1 MMDHERRKRLR
12 VFLRVGFFAI
22 ATALSA
28 IALIRILAV
37 SRQIQLI
44 QQQLDSALSVGE
56 DLKQKNEQ
64 LQELNSSRD
73 QHRAAAIRNDAYIGR
88 YYQLCREPYDLPQ
101 LKTDFI
107 VRDYKSYE
115 PSPIEFAFSVPEG
128 RHSLSVGTSLR
139 VGTSIRMM
147 SKMDGSTTNL
157 TFPLLPSSGYF
168 IRLQIDA
175 EPKSETGQL
184 LLELTSNNAEF
195 KPIRQPL
202 PHTIKPSDPSIG
214 PYQVDDPNS
223 SMEWRMRIRQMSKSL
238 GNYES
243 ISYPN
248 SVINLNQTLTARES
262 GEELAT
268 AFVGQSFTL
277 RFSVISDSRE
287 CISAAAA
294 RDLGIRGALQ
304 PYTGNGRFYIYPNN

>member
-1 MMDHERRKRLR
+1 MMDHERRKRRR
-12 VFLRVGFFAI
+12 VFLRVGIFAI

-28 IALIRILAV
+28 VALIRILAV
-37 SRQIQLI
+37 SRQIQFT
-44 QQQLDSALSVGE
+44 QQQMKSAQSDAE
-56 DLKQKNEQ
+56 DLRQKNEQ
-64 LQELNSSRD
+64 LLALNGLRD
-73 QHRAAAIRNDAYIGR
+73 HLRAAAIRNDAYIGR

-115 PSPIEFAFSVPEG
+115 PSPVEFAFSVPEG
-128 RHSLSVGTSLR
+128 RHSLEVGTSLR

-147 SKMDGSTTNL
+147 SKMGASTTNL

-168 IRLQIDA
+168 IRIQID
-175 EPKSETGQL
+175 EEHESKTGKL
-184 LLELTSNNAEF
+184 FLELTSNNADF

-202 PHTIKPSDPSIG
+202 PYTIKPSDPGIG
-214 PYQVDDPNS
+214 PYQVHDPHS
-223 SMEWRMRIRQMSKSL
+223 SIYLRMQIRQLLISQGK
-238 GNYES
+238 YES
-243 ISYPN
+243 ISFPN
-248 SVINLNQTLTARES
+248 SAMNFNQTLGIRES

-277 RFSVISDSRE
+277 RFSVISDSPE

-294 RDLGIRGALQ
+294 RDLGTRGALQ
-304 PYTGNGRFYIYPNN
+304 PYTGNGRFYVHPNN

>member
-1 MMDHERRKRLR
+1 
-12 VFLRVGFFAI
+12 
-22 ATALSA
+22 
-28 IALIRILAV
+28 
-37 SRQIQLI
+37 
-44 QQQLDSALSVGE
+44 
-56 DLKQKNEQ
+56 
-64 LQELNSSRD
+64 
-73 QHRAAAIRNDAYIGR
+73 
-88 YYQLCREPYDLPQ
+88 
-101 LKTDFI
+101 
-107 VRDYKSYE
+107 
-115 PSPIEFAFSVPEG
+115 
-128 RHSLSVGTSLR
+128 
-139 VGTSIRMM
+139 MM
-147 SKMDGSTTNL
+147 SKMDASTTNL

-175 EPKSETGQL
+175 EPKSESGQL

-202 PHTIKPSDPSIG
+202 PYTITLSDPNIG

-248 SVINLNQTLTARES
+248 SVINLNQTLIAREN